1 MKLDSAG
8 LKLGILV
15 VGLLLPTAVLA
26 GGPGPKVE
34 DKERFVDAAF
44 VGLLNKAFPG
54 DSLDLG
60 RFHEPCGRSS
70 CMGYSLSLVERGKL
84 VKILPQLAGGF
95 GYGADV
101 RRLTL
106 TGRTT
111 VLTAAD
117 LEVVV
122 SPASRIKPEL
132 LAQRAAGLLAL
143 FRHVGALS
151 EKQEGQ
157 FSPRQTSADA
167 RVYYLLSLTCLFDQ
181 QECAAAVLAPPKAPV
196 PTAAEPEDTCV
207 EARVEGGGKPYSTGL
222 FAGWQRFKVTWKH
235 VCKVPSKPIQ

>member
-1 MKLDSAG
+1 MGLYSTS
-8 LKLGILV
+8 LKLGIWV
-15 VGLLLPTAVLA
+15 ASLLLSAAALA
-26 GGPGPKVE
+26 GEPGPGIE
-34 DKERFVDAAF
+34 AKEGFVDAAF
-44 VGLLNKAFPG
+44 VGLLNKTFSG
-54 DSLDLG
+54 DSFELG
-60 RFHEPCGRSS
+60 RFHEPCGQSS

-111 VLTAAD
+111 VLTGAD
-117 LEVVV
+117 LEVVI
-122 SPASRIKPEL
+122 SPAGRLRPEL

-151 EKQEGQ
+151 EKQDGP
-157 FSPRQTSADA
+157 FSPRKTADDA
-167 RVYYLLSLTCLFDQ
+167 RVYYLLSLTCRFDQ

-196 PTAAEPEDTCV
+196 PTAAEPDDACV
-207 EARVEGGGKPYSTGL
+207 EARVEAGGQPYTTGL
-222 FAGWQRFKVTWKH
+222 FAGWRRFKVTWKH